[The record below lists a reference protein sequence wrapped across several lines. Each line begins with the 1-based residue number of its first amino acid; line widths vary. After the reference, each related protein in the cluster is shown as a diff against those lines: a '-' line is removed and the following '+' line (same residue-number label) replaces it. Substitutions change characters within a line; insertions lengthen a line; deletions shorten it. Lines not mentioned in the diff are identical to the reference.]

1 MEKTNPDR
9 LNNRVLLLIALVGAV
24 LALVGW
30 YRFIA
35 HS

>member
-1 MEKTNPDR
+1 MEPTAPDR
-9 LNNRVLLLIALVGAV
+9 LNVRVMLLIALVGAA

-35 HS
+35 S